1 MSRFFGARVPR
12 CIRHVHVNMPWVMLS
27 KYLSVIEEER
37 FHLELG
43 FTGEDLDRLDWKS
56 LDGSIALL
64 RSWGCTLT
72 LHGPF
77 WELCAGSCD
86 ALIRRVTLLRWH
98 QILDVAARVKPEHVV
113 CHTGFDPRH
122 HRDQKRAWVSRAL
135 TLLEPLVDRA
145 ERLQVC
151 LCLENVWEEDPSL
164 HQDILSR
171 LDSPFLGFCLDVG
184 HQHAFSR
191 TPLSV
196 WLEALGERLLEVH
209 LHDNDGSG
217 DDHLPVG
224 MGTIDFGLLFE
235 TLMRKGRKPLL
246 TVEPH
251 TKEHLVKTLLNL
263 DKMLPAG
270 EMERDGNM

>member
-12 CIRHVHVNMPWVMLS
+12 AARLVHVNMPWVMLP
-27 KYLSVIEEER
+27 KYLPIIQEER

-43 FTGEDLDRLDWKS
+43 FTGDDLDRLDWKALES
-56 LDGSIALL
+56 TTALL
-64 RSWGCTLT
+64 RSWGCALT

-77 WELCAGSCD
+77 WELCGGSCD
-86 ALIRRVTLLRWH
+86 ALIRQMTLLRWH
-98 QILDVAARVKPEHVV
+98 QIFDVAAQVEPKHVV

-122 HRDQKRAWVSRAL
+122 HREQKGQWIRRAL

-145 ERLQVC
+145 ERLQVG

-164 HQDILSR
+164 HEEIFSR
-171 LDSPFLGFCLDVG
+171 LQSPFLGFCLDVG

-191 TPLSV
+191 TPLTEWV
-196 WLEALGERLLEVH
+196 EALSGRLLEIHV
-209 LHDNDGSG
+209 HDNDGRG

-224 MGTIDFGLLFE
+224 MGTIDFELLFQ
-235 TLMRKGRKPLL
+235 TLVRKGRKPVV

-251 TKEHLVKTLLNL
+251 TKEHLLKTLVNL
-263 DKMLPAG
+263 DKVLPPEWLDRG
-270 EMERDGNM
+270 

>member
-12 CIRHVHVNMPWVMLS
+12 SVRQVHVNMPWALLS
-27 KYLSVIEEER
+27 KYLPVIQEEG

-43 FTGEDLDRLDWKS
+43 FTGEDLDRLDRKALES
-56 LDGSIALL
+56 SIALL
-64 RSWGCTLT
+64 RSRGCRLT

-77 WELCAGSCD
+77 WELCLGSCD
-86 ALIRRVTLLRWH
+86 PLIRQVTLLRWH
-98 QILDVAARVKPEHVV
+98 QMLDLAARVRPRHVV

-122 HRDQKRAWVSRAL
+122 HREQKGQWIRRAL
-135 TLLEPLVDRA
+135 TLLEPMVDRA
-145 ERLQVC
+145 ERVQVS

-164 HQDILSR
+164 HEEIFSL

-191 TPLSV
+191 TPLTEWVETLS
-196 WLEALGERLLEVH
+196 ERLLEIH
-209 LHDNDGSG
+209 LHDNDGHG

-224 MGTIDFGLLFE
+224 MGTIDFERLFQ
-235 TLMRKGRKPLL
+235 TLVHKGRRPLL

-251 TKEHLVKTLLNL
+251 TKEHLLKTLVNL
-263 DKMLPAG
+263 DKVLPPAWLD
-270 EMERDGNM
+270 RLS